1 MEDKIAK
8 EIAVQL
14 KRIADALEKSN
25 KNSETSEK
33 RNAVIGKLQ
42 EKNLK
47 ADLREKL
54 NLDQADYTPRP
65 NSPRFKTDDGSL

>member
-1 MEDKIAK
+1 MEH
-8 EIAVQL
+8 EL

-25 KNSETSEK
+25 KNSEISEK
-33 RNAVIGKLQ
+33 RNAVISKLQ
-42 EKNLK
+42 EKNIK

-54 NLDQADYTPRP
+54 NSDQVDYTPHP